1 MKTSELRQKF
11 LKFFETKGHTV
22 VRSSSLV
29 PHDDPTLLF
38 TNAGMNQ
45 FKDVFLGF
53 DKRPYSRAT
62 TAQKCVRAGGK
73 HNDLENVGY
82 TARHHTFFE
91 MMGNFSF
98 GDYFKRDAIHF
109 AWEFLTSPEW
119 LNIPKDK
126 LLATVY
132 AEDDEAYNIW
142 LNEIGMPSER
152 IVRIGDNKGAKY
164 VSDNFWQMGDTGP
177 CGPCSEIFYDHGEEI
192 WGGIP
197 GSPEEDG
204 DRWIEIWNCVFMQFN
219 RDEQGNMNPLPKP
232 SVDTGMG
239 LERMAAVMQHVHS
252 NYEIDLFQDL
262 LKAVARETGA
272 AFSMDEPSL
281 KVIADH
287 IRSCSFLIADGV
299 LPSNEGRGYVLRR
312 IIRRAVRHG
321 YKLGQKQAFF
331 YKLVPDL
338 VKAMGDAYPELK
350 EKQTQIMEALRAEE
364 SRFGETLEKGM
375 GLFNQVYNELKF
387 NQIFDLL
394 AKEFKVTP
402 VEDIDLDMFST
413 RNFVGRSA
421 EIPYISNQHPNVDYP
436 APIGNVNEKIY
447 AMPVRLTDGRIG
459 INIFPTDETARL
471 ILSNDW
477 NSLRFYSFCN
487 SLITYYQQKGQLET
501 LKLNGEHIFKLYDT
515 YGFPYDLTAD
525 MARELGIELD
535 EAGFEREMEA
545 QRARARA
552 AQSFKANAQLPYD
565 GQDTEFKGYSERQT
579 ESKVLA
585 LYKDGEQVNEL
596 NEGDS
601 GAVVIDFTPFYAESG
616 GQVGDVGYIFSGENR
631 FEVRDTQKIKAAVFG
646 QFGVQTSGRLK
657 VGDSVTAKVDDEI
670 RNANMR
676 NHSATHLMHKALR
689 DVLGGHVEQ
698 KGSLVTAESTRF
710 DISHPQAVTAEEIA
724 EVERR
729 VNEAVLANVAVNAA
743 IMSMEDAQKTGAMML
758 FGEKYGEEVRVLQ
771 MGGFSTELCGG
782 THVSR
787 TGDIGL
793 FKIISEGG
801 IAAGVRRIEAITGLN
816 ALKWAQEQERLVK
829 DIIAETKAQT
839 EKDVLAKIQAGA
851 AHAKALEK
859 ELARAKAE
867 LAVHAGAKLLDDAK
881 DLGAAKLVA
890 AQIEA
895 DAAALR
901 EIVTDLTGKSD
912 NAVILLAAVND
923 GKVSLCAG
931 VSKALTGKVKAG
943 DLVKFAAEQVGGKG
957 GGRPDLA
964 QAGGT
969 DADKLPAVLDSVKDW
984 VGAKLV

>member
-1 MKTSELRQKF
+1 MKTTELRQKF
-11 LKFFETKGHTV
+11 LKFFESKGHTI

-53 DKRPYSRAT
+53 DKRPYNRAT

-142 LNEIGMPSER
+142 LNEIGMPAER

-164 VSDNFWQMGDTGP
+164 ASDNFWQMGDTGP

-272 AFSMDEPSL
+272 PFSMEEPSL

-299 LPSNEGRGYVLRR
+299 MPSNEGRGYVLRR
-312 IIRRAVRHG
+312 IVRRAVRHG

-338 VKAMGDAYPELK
+338 VKVMGDAYPELK

-375 GLFNQVYNELKF
+375 GLFNQVFNGMKFLKLESLLPQDGAGKPLALKTAEGVEFTAASRAASGKKQIVIRPQVSGSLNEGMY
-387 NQIFDLL
+387 
-394 AKEFKVTP
+394 
-402 VEDIDLDMFST
+402 IDLQ
-413 RNFVGRSA
+413 A
-421 EIPYISNQHPNVDYP
+421 
-436 APIGNVNEKIY
+436 A
-447 AMPVRLTDGRIG
+447 L
-459 INIFPTDETARL
+459 ETAHIPDAEKPFAEAL
-471 ILSNDW
+471 NAYLMDNIA
-477 NSLRFYSFCN
+477 NS
-487 SLITYYQQKGQLET
+487 
-501 LKLNGEHIFKLYDT
+501 KLVIGGEHIFKLYDT

-525 MARELGIELD
+525 MARELGIDLD
-535 EAGFEREMEA
+535 EEGFNREMDA

-552 AQSFKANAQLPYD
+552 AQSFKANAQLPYE

-585 LYKDGEQVNEL
+585 LYKNGEQVNEL
-596 NEGDS
+596 NEGDE

-616 GQVGDVGYIFSGENR
+616 GQVGDVGYIFAGENR

-657 VGDSVTAKVDDEI
+657 VGDSVTTKVDDEI

-689 DVLGGHVEQ
+689 DVLGEHVEQ

-729 VNEAVLANVAVNAA
+729 VNEAILANVAVNAA

-758 FGEKYGEEVRVLQ
+758 FGEKYGDEVRVLQ
-771 MGGFSTELCGG
+771 MGEFSTELCGG

-881 DLGAAKLVA
+881 DLGSAKLVA

-931 VSKALTGKVKAG
+931 VSKPLTAKVKAG

-969 DADKLPAVLDSVKDW
+969 DAAKLPEMLNSVKDW
-984 VGAKLV
+984 VGAKLA

>member
-1 MKTSELRQKF
+1 MTRHLRDIEKIMKTSELRQKF

-164 VSDNFWQMGDTGP
+164 ASDNFWQMGDTGP

-272 AFSMDEPSL
+272 PFSMDEPSL

-321 YKLGQKQAFF
+321 YKLGQSKPFF
-331 YKLVPDL
+331 HKLVADL
-338 VKAMGDAYPELK
+338 VKEMGDAYPELK
-350 EKQTQIMEALRAEE
+350 EKQAQIEEALKNEE
-364 SRFGETLEKGM
+364 SRFAQTLETGM
-375 GLFNQVYNELKF
+375 ALLENA
-387 NQIFDLL
+387 L
-394 AKEFKVTP
+394 AKGGKT
-402 VEDIDLDMFST
+402 L
-413 RNFVGRSA
+413 GG
-421 EIPYISNQHPNVDYP
+421 EI
-436 APIGNVNEKIY
+436 
-447 AMPVRLTDGRIG
+447 
-459 INIFPTDETARL
+459 
-471 ILSNDW
+471 
-477 NSLRFYSFCN
+477 
-487 SLITYYQQKGQLET
+487 
-501 LKLNGEHIFKLYDT
+501 IFKLYDT

-525 MARELGIELD
+525 ICRERNIEPD

-729 VNEAVLANVAVNAA
+729 VNEAVLANVSVNAA

-758 FGEKYGEEVRVLQ
+758 FGEKYGDEVRVLQ

-901 EIVTDLTGKSD
+901 EIVTDLTGKSEQ
-912 NAVILLAAVND
+912 AIVLLAAVND

-931 VSKALTGKVKAG
+931 VSKPLTGKVKAG

-964 QAGGT
+964 QAGGS
-969 DADKLPAVLDSVKDW
+969 DVEKLPAMIDSVKDW
-984 VGAKLV
+984 VSAKLA

>member
-22 VRSSSLV
+22 VHSSSLV

-119 LNIPKDK
+119 LNIPKEK

-142 LNEIGMPSER
+142 LNEIGMPAER

-164 VSDNFWQMGDTGP
+164 ASDNFWQMGDTGP

-272 AFSMDEPSL
+272 AFSMEEPSL

-321 YKLGQKQAFF
+321 YKLGQSKPFF
-331 YKLVPDL
+331 HKLVADL
-338 VKAMGDAYPELK
+338 VKEMGDAYPELK
-350 EKQTQIMEALRAEE
+350 EKQTQIEEALKNEE
-364 SRFGETLEKGM
+364 SRFAQTLETGM
-375 GLFNQVYNELKF
+375 ALLENA
-387 NQIFDLL
+387 L
-394 AKEFKVTP
+394 AKGSKT
-402 VEDIDLDMFST
+402 LD
-413 RNFVGRSA
+413 G
-421 EIPYISNQHPNVDYP
+421 EI
-436 APIGNVNEKIY
+436 
-447 AMPVRLTDGRIG
+447 
-459 INIFPTDETARL
+459 
-471 ILSNDW
+471 
-477 NSLRFYSFCN
+477 
-487 SLITYYQQKGQLET
+487 
-501 LKLNGEHIFKLYDT
+501 IFKLYDT

-525 MARELGIELD
+525 ICRERNIELD

-552 AQSFKANAQLPYD
+552 AQSFKANAQLPYE

-585 LYKDGEQVNEL
+585 LYKNGEQVNEL
-596 NEGDS
+596 NEGDE

-616 GQVGDVGYIFSGENR
+616 GQVGDVGYIFAGENR
-631 FEVRDTQKIKAAVFG
+631 FEVHDTQKIKAAVFG

-689 DVLGGHVEQ
+689 DVLGEHVEQ

-729 VNEAVLANVAVNAA
+729 VNEAILANVAVNAA

-758 FGEKYGEEVRVLQ
+758 FGEKYGDEVRVLQ

-867 LAVHAGAKLLDDAK
+867 LAVHAGAKLLDNAK

-901 EIVTDLTGKSD
+901 EIVTDLTGKSEQ
-912 NAVILLAAVND
+912 AIVLLAAVND

-931 VSKALTGKVKAG
+931 VSKPLTGKVKAG

-969 DADKLPAVLDSVKDW
+969 DADKLPEMLASAEEWVK
-984 VGAKLV
+984 AKLA

>member
-1 MKTSELRQKF
+1 MTRHLRDIEKIMKTSELRQKF

-164 VSDNFWQMGDTGP
+164 ASDNFWQMGDTGP
-177 CGPCSEIFYDHGEEI
+177 CGPCSEIFYDHGKEI

-272 AFSMDEPSL
+272 PFSIEEPSL

-321 YKLGQKQAFF
+321 YKLGQSKPFF
-331 YKLVPDL
+331 HKLVADL
-338 VKAMGDAYPELK
+338 VQEMGGAYPELK
-350 EKQTQIMEALRAEE
+350 EKQAQIEEALKNEE
-364 SRFGETLEKGM
+364 SRFAQTLETGM
-375 GLFNQVYNELKF
+375 ALLENA
-387 NQIFDLL
+387 L
-394 AKEFKVTP
+394 AKGGKT
-402 VEDIDLDMFST
+402 L
-413 RNFVGRSA
+413 GG
-421 EIPYISNQHPNVDYP
+421 EI
-436 APIGNVNEKIY
+436 
-447 AMPVRLTDGRIG
+447 
-459 INIFPTDETARL
+459 
-471 ILSNDW
+471 
-477 NSLRFYSFCN
+477 
-487 SLITYYQQKGQLET
+487 
-501 LKLNGEHIFKLYDT
+501 IFKLYDT

-525 MARELGIELD
+525 ICRERNIEPD

-585 LYKDGEQVNEL
+585 LYKDGGQVVEL

-616 GQVGDVGYIFSGENR
+616 GQVGDVGYIFAGENR

-743 IMSMEDAQKTGAMML
+743 IMSMEDAQKTDAMML
-758 FGEKYGEEVRVLQ
+758 FGEKYGDEVRVLQ

-901 EIVTDLTGKSD
+901 ETVTDLTGKSD
-912 NAVILLAAVND
+912 NAVILLAAVNE

-969 DADKLPAVLDSVKDW
+969 DADKLPEMLASAEGWLCQ
-984 VGAKLV
+984 KLS

>member
-142 LNEIGMPSER
+142 LNEIGMPAER

-164 VSDNFWQMGDTGP
+164 ASDNFWQMGDTGP

-272 AFSMDEPSL
+272 PFSMEEPSL

-321 YKLGQKQAFF
+321 YKLGQSKPFF
-331 YKLVPDL
+331 HKLVADL
-338 VKAMGDAYPELK
+338 VKEMGGAYPELK
-350 EKQTQIMEALRAEE
+350 EKQAQIEEALKNEE
-364 SRFGETLEKGM
+364 SRFAQTLETGM
-375 GLFNQVYNELKF
+375 ALLENA
-387 NQIFDLL
+387 L
-394 AKEFKVTP
+394 AKGGKT
-402 VEDIDLDMFST
+402 L
-413 RNFVGRSA
+413 GG
-421 EIPYISNQHPNVDYP
+421 EI
-436 APIGNVNEKIY
+436 
-447 AMPVRLTDGRIG
+447 
-459 INIFPTDETARL
+459 
-471 ILSNDW
+471 
-477 NSLRFYSFCN
+477 
-487 SLITYYQQKGQLET
+487 
-501 LKLNGEHIFKLYDT
+501 IFKLYDT

-525 MARELGIELD
+525 ICRERNIDLD

-552 AQSFKANAQLPYD
+552 AQSFKANAQLPYE

-616 GQVGDVGYIFSGENR
+616 GQVGDVGYIFAGENR

-729 VNEAVLANVAVNAA
+729 VNEAILANVAVNAA

-758 FGEKYGEEVRVLQ
+758 FGEKYGDEVRVLQ

-901 EIVTDLTGKSD
+901 EIVTDLTGKSEQ
-912 NAVILLAAVND
+912 AIVLLAAVND

-969 DADKLPAVLDSVKDW
+969 DAGKLPAVLDSVKDW

>member
-1 MKTSELRQKF
+1 MKTTELRQKF
-11 LKFFETKGHTV
+11 LKFFESKGHTI

-53 DKRPYSRAT
+53 DKRPYNRAT

-119 LNIPKDK
+119 LNIPKEK

-142 LNEIGMPSER
+142 LNEIGMPAER

-164 VSDNFWQMGDTGP
+164 ASDNFWQMGDTGP

-272 AFSMDEPSL
+272 AFSMEEPSL

-338 VKAMGDAYPELK
+338 VKEMGAAYPELK

-375 GLFNQVYNELKF
+375 GLFNQVLNGMKFLKLESLLPQDGVGKPLTLKTADGVEFTAASRVAPSKKQIVIRPRVSGSLNEGMY
-387 NQIFDLL
+387 
-394 AKEFKVTP
+394 
-402 VEDIDLDMFST
+402 IDLQ
-413 RNFVGRSA
+413 A
-421 EIPYISNQHPNVDYP
+421 
-436 APIGNVNEKIY
+436 A
-447 AMPVRLTDGRIG
+447 L
-459 INIFPTDETARL
+459 ETAHIPDAKKPFAEAL
-471 ILSNDW
+471 NTYLMDNIA
-477 NSLRFYSFCN
+477 NS
-487 SLITYYQQKGQLET
+487 
-501 LKLNGEHIFKLYDT
+501 KLVIGGEHIFKLYDT

-552 AQSFKANAQLPYD
+552 AQSFKANAQLPYE

-596 NEGDS
+596 NEGDE

-616 GQVGDVGYIFSGENR
+616 GQVGDVGYIFAGENR

-689 DVLGGHVEQ
+689 DVLGEHVEQ

-729 VNEAVLANVAVNAA
+729 VNEAILANVAVNAA

-758 FGEKYGEEVRVLQ
+758 FGEKYGDEVRVLQ

-851 AHAKALEK
+851 AHAKVLEK

-881 DLGAAKLVA
+881 DLGSAKLVA

-931 VSKALTGKVKAG
+931 VSKPLTAKVKAG

-969 DADKLPAVLDSVKDW
+969 DASQVGTMLDSVESW
-984 VGAKLV
+984 VREKL

>member
-1 MKTSELRQKF
+1 MKTTELRQKF

-53 DKRPYSRAT
+53 DKRPYNRAT

-164 VSDNFWQMGDTGP
+164 ASDNFWQMGDTGP

-272 AFSMDEPSL
+272 PFSMEEPSL

-321 YKLGQKQAFF
+321 YKLGQSKPFF
-331 YKLVPDL
+331 HKLVADL
-338 VKAMGDAYPELK
+338 VKEMGGAYPELK
-350 EKQTQIMEALRAEE
+350 EKQAQIEEALKNEE
-364 SRFGETLEKGM
+364 SRFAQTLETGM
-375 GLFNQVYNELKF
+375 ALLENA
-387 NQIFDLL
+387 L
-394 AKEFKVTP
+394 AKGGKT
-402 VEDIDLDMFST
+402 LD
-413 RNFVGRSA
+413 G
-421 EIPYISNQHPNVDYP
+421 EI
-436 APIGNVNEKIY
+436 
-447 AMPVRLTDGRIG
+447 
-459 INIFPTDETARL
+459 
-471 ILSNDW
+471 
-477 NSLRFYSFCN
+477 
-487 SLITYYQQKGQLET
+487 
-501 LKLNGEHIFKLYDT
+501 IFKLYDT

-525 MARELGIELD
+525 ICRERNIDLD

-579 ESKVLA
+579 EATVLA
-585 LYKDGEQVNEL
+585 LYKDGEQVDEL

-616 GQVGDVGYIFSGENR
+616 GQVGDVGYIFAGENR

-729 VNEAVLANVAVNAA
+729 VNEAILANVAVNAA

-758 FGEKYGEEVRVLQ
+758 FGEKYGDEVRVLQ

-964 QAGGT
+964 QAGGS
-969 DADKLPAVLDSVKDW
+969 DVEKLPAMIESVKDW
-984 VGAKLV
+984 VGAKLA

>member
-1 MKTSELRQKF
+1 MKTTELRQKF
-11 LKFFETKGHTV
+11 LKFFESKGHTI

-53 DKRPYSRAT
+53 DKRPYNRAT

-142 LNEIGMPSER
+142 LNEIGMPAER

-164 VSDNFWQMGDTGP
+164 ASDNFWQMGDTGP

-272 AFSMDEPSL
+272 AFSMEEPSL

-338 VKAMGDAYPELK
+338 VKEMGAAYPELK

-375 GLFNQVYNELKF
+375 GLFNQVLNGMKFLKLESLLPQDGVGKPLTLKTADGVEFTAASRVAPSKKQIVIRPRVSGSLNEGMY
-387 NQIFDLL
+387 
-394 AKEFKVTP
+394 
-402 VEDIDLDMFST
+402 IDLQ
-413 RNFVGRSA
+413 A
-421 EIPYISNQHPNVDYP
+421 
-436 APIGNVNEKIY
+436 A
-447 AMPVRLTDGRIG
+447 L
-459 INIFPTDETARL
+459 ETAHIPDAKKPFAEAL
-471 ILSNDW
+471 NTYLMDNIA
-477 NSLRFYSFCN
+477 NS
-487 SLITYYQQKGQLET
+487 
-501 LKLNGEHIFKLYDT
+501 KLVIGGEHIFKLYDT

-552 AQSFKANAQLPYD
+552 AQSFKANAQLPYE

-585 LYKDGEQVNEL
+585 LYKNGEQVNEL
-596 NEGDS
+596 NEGDE

-616 GQVGDVGYIFSGENR
+616 GQVGDVGYIFAGENR

-689 DVLGGHVEQ
+689 DVLGEHVEQ

-729 VNEAVLANVAVNAA
+729 VNEAILANVAVNAA

-758 FGEKYGEEVRVLQ
+758 FGEKYGDEVRVLQ

-816 ALKWAQEQERLVK
+816 ALKWAQDQERLVK

-867 LAVHAGAKLLDDAK
+867 LAVHAGAKLLDNAK

-901 EIVTDLTGKSD
+901 EIVTDLTGKSEQ
-912 NAVILLAAVND
+912 AIVLLAAVND

-931 VSKALTGKVKAG
+931 VSKPLTAKVKAG

-964 QAGGT
+964 QAGGS
-969 DADKLPAVLDSVKDW
+969 DVEKLPAMIDSVKDW
-984 VGAKLV
+984 VVAKLA

>member
-1 MKTSELRQKF
+1 MTRHLRDIEKIMKTSELRQKF

-164 VSDNFWQMGDTGP
+164 ASDNFWQMGDTGP
-177 CGPCSEIFYDHGEEI
+177 CGPCSEIFYDHGKEI

-272 AFSMDEPSL
+272 PFSMEEPSL

-321 YKLGQKQAFF
+321 YKLGQSKPFF
-331 YKLVPDL
+331 HKLVADL
-338 VKAMGDAYPELK
+338 VQEMGGAYPELK
-350 EKQTQIMEALRAEE
+350 EKRAQIEEALKNEE
-364 SRFGETLEKGM
+364 SRFAQTLETGM
-375 GLFNQVYNELKF
+375 ALLENA
-387 NQIFDLL
+387 L
-394 AKEFKVTP
+394 AKGGKT
-402 VEDIDLDMFST
+402 L
-413 RNFVGRSA
+413 GG
-421 EIPYISNQHPNVDYP
+421 EI
-436 APIGNVNEKIY
+436 
-447 AMPVRLTDGRIG
+447 
-459 INIFPTDETARL
+459 
-471 ILSNDW
+471 
-477 NSLRFYSFCN
+477 
-487 SLITYYQQKGQLET
+487 
-501 LKLNGEHIFKLYDT
+501 IFKLYDT

-525 MARELGIELD
+525 ICRERNIEPD

-585 LYKDGEQVNEL
+585 LYKDGGQVVEL

-616 GQVGDVGYIFSGENR
+616 GQVGDVGYIFAGENR

-743 IMSMEDAQKTGAMML
+743 IMSMEDAQKTDAMML
-758 FGEKYGEEVRVLQ
+758 FGEKYGDEVRVLQ

-901 EIVTDLTGKSD
+901 ETVTDLTGKSD
-912 NAVILLAAVND
+912 NAVILLAAVNE

-969 DADKLPAVLDSVKDW
+969 DADKLPEMLASAEGWLCQ
-984 VGAKLV
+984 KLS

>member
-164 VSDNFWQMGDTGP
+164 ASDNFWQMGDTGP
-177 CGPCSEIFYDHGEEI
+177 CGPCSEIFYDHGKEI

-272 AFSMDEPSL
+272 PFSMEEPSL

-321 YKLGQKQAFF
+321 YKLGQSKPFF
-331 YKLVPDL
+331 HKLVADL
-338 VKAMGDAYPELK
+338 VQEMGGAYPELK
-350 EKQTQIMEALRAEE
+350 EKQAQIEEALKNEE
-364 SRFGETLEKGM
+364 SRFAQTLETGM
-375 GLFNQVYNELKF
+375 ALLENA
-387 NQIFDLL
+387 L
-394 AKEFKVTP
+394 AKGGKT
-402 VEDIDLDMFST
+402 L
-413 RNFVGRSA
+413 GG
-421 EIPYISNQHPNVDYP
+421 EI
-436 APIGNVNEKIY
+436 
-447 AMPVRLTDGRIG
+447 
-459 INIFPTDETARL
+459 
-471 ILSNDW
+471 
-477 NSLRFYSFCN
+477 
-487 SLITYYQQKGQLET
+487 
-501 LKLNGEHIFKLYDT
+501 IFKLYDT

-525 MARELGIELD
+525 ICRERNIEPD

-585 LYKDGEQVNEL
+585 LYKDGGQVVEL

-616 GQVGDVGYIFSGENR
+616 GQVGDVGYIFAGENR

-710 DISHPQAVTAEEIA
+710 DISHPQAITAEEIA

-743 IMSMEDAQKTGAMML
+743 IMSMEDAQKTDAMML
-758 FGEKYGEEVRVLQ
+758 FGEKYGDEVRVLQ

-901 EIVTDLTGKSD
+901 ETVTDLTGKSD
-912 NAVILLAAVND
+912 NAVILLAAVNE

-969 DADKLPAVLDSVKDW
+969 DADKLPEMLASAEGWLCQ
-984 VGAKLV
+984 KLS

>member
-11 LKFFETKGHTV
+11 LKFFESKGHTI

-53 DKRPYSRAT
+53 DKRPYNRAT

-119 LNIPKDK
+119 LNIPKEK

-142 LNEIGMPSER
+142 LNEIGMPAER

-164 VSDNFWQMGDTGP
+164 ASDNFWQMGDTGP

-272 AFSMDEPSL
+272 PFSMDEPSL

-299 LPSNEGRGYVLRR
+299 MPSNEGRGYVLRR

-375 GLFNQVYNELKF
+375 GLFNQVLNGMKFLKLESLLPQDGAGKPLTLKTADGVEFTAASRAAPGKKQIVIRPQVSGSLNEG
-387 NQIFDLL
+387 
-394 AKEFKVTP
+394 VY
-402 VEDIDLDMFST
+402 IDLQ
-413 RNFVGRSA
+413 A
-421 EIPYISNQHPNVDYP
+421 
-436 APIGNVNEKIY
+436 A
-447 AMPVRLTDGRIG
+447 L
-459 INIFPTDETARL
+459 ETAHIPDAEKPFAEAL
-471 ILSNDW
+471 NAYLMDNIA
-477 NSLRFYSFCN
+477 NS
-487 SLITYYQQKGQLET
+487 
-501 LKLNGEHIFKLYDT
+501 KLVIGGEHIFKLYDT

-525 MARELGIELD
+525 MARELGIDLD
-535 EAGFEREMEA
+535 EEGFNREMEA

-552 AQSFKANAQLPYD
+552 AQNFKANAQLDYT
-565 GQDTEFKGYSERQT
+565 GADTEFTGYEKRSQDT
-579 ESKVLA
+579 KIIA
-585 LYKDGEQVNEL
+585 LYKGSEAVDELQAGEA
-596 NEGDS
+596 G
-601 GAVVIDFTPFYAESG
+601 VVVLEQTPFYAESG
-616 GQVGDVGYIFSGENR
+616 GQVGDVGFIFAGENR
-631 FEVRDTQKIKAAVFG
+631 FRVEDTQKIKAAVHG
-646 QFGVQTSGRLK
+646 QFGAVVSGRLK
-657 VGDSVTAKVDDEI
+657 VGDAVSAEI
-670 RNANMR
+670 DNDIRDSIMR
-676 NHSATHLMHKALR
+676 NHSVTHLMHKALR
-689 DVLGGHVEQ
+689 DVLGTHVEQ
-698 KGSLVTAESTRF
+698 KGSLQNAELTRF
-710 DISHPQAVTAEEIA
+710 DISHPQGISAEEIA

-729 VNEAVLANVAVNAA
+729 VNAAIIANVPVKVET
-743 IMSMEDAQKTGAMML
+743 MSIEDAQKSGAMML
-758 FGEKYGEEVRVLQ
+758 FGEKYGDFVRVIT
-771 MGGFSTELCGG
+771 MGDYSTELCGG
-782 THVSR
+782 THVAR
-787 TGDIGL
+787 TGDIGF

-801 IAAGVRRIEAITGLN
+801 IAAGIRRVEAITGLA
-816 ALKWAQEQERLVK
+816 ALAWAQNQESLMK
-829 DIIAETKAQT
+829 NIIAEVKAQT
-839 EKDVLAKIQAGA
+839 EKDVLAKIQANA
-851 AHAKALEK
+851 ANAKAVEK
-859 ELARAKAE
+859 ELAKAKAE
-867 LAVHAGAKLLDDAK
+867 LAVHVGAKLLDNAK

-931 VSKALTGKVKAG
+931 VSKPLTNKVKAG

-969 DADKLPAVLDSVKDW
+969 DAAKLPEMLGSVEDW
-984 VGAKLV
+984 VNSKLA

>member
-1 MKTSELRQKF
+1 MKTTELRQKF
-11 LKFFETKGHTV
+11 LKFFESKGHTI

-53 DKRPYSRAT
+53 DKRPYNRAT

-142 LNEIGMPSER
+142 LNEIGMPAER

-164 VSDNFWQMGDTGP
+164 ASDNFWQMGDTGP

-272 AFSMDEPSL
+272 AFSMEEPSL

-350 EKQTQIMEALRAEE
+350 EKQAQIEEALKNEE
-364 SRFGETLEKGM
+364 SRFAQTLETGMALLENALTKGS
-375 GLFNQVYNELKF
+375 NK
-387 NQIFDLL
+387 
-394 AKEFKVTP
+394 
-402 VEDIDLDMFST
+402 LD
-413 RNFVGRSA
+413 G
-421 EIPYISNQHPNVDYP
+421 EI
-436 APIGNVNEKIY
+436 
-447 AMPVRLTDGRIG
+447 
-459 INIFPTDETARL
+459 
-471 ILSNDW
+471 
-477 NSLRFYSFCN
+477 
-487 SLITYYQQKGQLET
+487 
-501 LKLNGEHIFKLYDT
+501 IFKLYDT

-525 MARELGIELD
+525 ICRERNIELD

-552 AQSFKANAQLPYD
+552 AQSFKANAQLPYE

-596 NEGDS
+596 NEGDE
-601 GAVVIDFTPFYAESG
+601 GAIVIDFTPFYAESG
-616 GQVGDVGYIFSGENR
+616 GQVGDVGYIFAGENR

-689 DVLGGHVEQ
+689 DVLGEHVEQ

-729 VNEAVLANVAVNAA
+729 VNEAILANVAVNAA

-758 FGEKYGEEVRVLQ
+758 FGEKYGDEVRVLQ

-867 LAVHAGAKLLDDAK
+867 LAVHAGAKLLDNAK

-901 EIVTDLTGKSD
+901 EIVTDLTGKSEQ
-912 NAVILLAAVND
+912 AIVLLAAVND

-931 VSKALTGKVKAG
+931 VSKPLTAKVKAG

-964 QAGGT
+964 QAGGS
-969 DADKLPAVLDSVKDW
+969 DVEKLPEVLDGVKDW
-984 VGAKLV
+984 VGAKLA

>member
-164 VSDNFWQMGDTGP
+164 ASDNFWQMGDTGP

-272 AFSMDEPSL
+272 PFSMEEPSL

-321 YKLGQKQAFF
+321 YKLGQSKPFF
-331 YKLVPDL
+331 HKLVADL
-338 VKAMGDAYPELK
+338 VKEMGDAYPELK
-350 EKQTQIMEALRAEE
+350 EKQTQIEEALKNEE
-364 SRFGETLEKGM
+364 SRFAQTLETGM
-375 GLFNQVYNELKF
+375 ALLENA
-387 NQIFDLL
+387 L
-394 AKEFKVTP
+394 AKGGKT
-402 VEDIDLDMFST
+402 LD
-413 RNFVGRSA
+413 G
-421 EIPYISNQHPNVDYP
+421 EI
-436 APIGNVNEKIY
+436 
-447 AMPVRLTDGRIG
+447 
-459 INIFPTDETARL
+459 
-471 ILSNDW
+471 
-477 NSLRFYSFCN
+477 
-487 SLITYYQQKGQLET
+487 
-501 LKLNGEHIFKLYDT
+501 IFKLYDT

-525 MARELGIELD
+525 ICRERNIELD

-552 AQSFKANAQLPYD
+552 AQSFKANAQLPYE

-585 LYKDGEQVNEL
+585 LYKDGEQVVEL

-689 DVLGGHVEQ
+689 DVLGEHVEQ

-729 VNEAVLANVAVNAA
+729 VNEAILANVAVNAA

-758 FGEKYGEEVRVLQ
+758 FGEKYGDEVRVLQ

-859 ELARAKAE
+859 DLAKAKAE

-901 EIVTDLTGKSD
+901 EIVTDLTGKSEQ
-912 NAVILLAAVND
+912 AVVLLAAVNE

-969 DADKLPAVLDSVKDW
+969 DADKLPEMLASAEEWVK
-984 VGAKLV
+984 AKLA